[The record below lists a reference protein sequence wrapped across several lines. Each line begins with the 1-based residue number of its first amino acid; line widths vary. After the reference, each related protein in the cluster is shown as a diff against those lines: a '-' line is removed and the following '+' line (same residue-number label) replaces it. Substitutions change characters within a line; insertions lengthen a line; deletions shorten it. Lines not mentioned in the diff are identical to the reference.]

1 MSEQISQS
9 MVAARQGDFAD
20 VSAILRPRSVAVI
33 GASDRPGNFGGATV
47 RRLLRFGFKGPV
59 WPVNRAG
66 AAVAGLEAF
75 TEVSAL
81 PEVPDLAV
89 LAVPSEALLE
99 AIAACAAHG
108 VKGGIAYAGGLGEA
122 GGEGAA
128 LQDAIVALCR
138 KTGFVLCGP
147 NCVGV
152 INAALPA
159 TPTFATALEEIE
171 ELNPGAISMVSQ
183 SGGIGTT
190 AFSLGLAAGF
200 GFRYLISSGNEAV
213 VDFSDYLFAL
223 AQDPGTKVI
232 LGYLEGLKDGPKFL
246 GALAEA
252 RRRRK
257 AVVLIKAGSTGASA
271 RAALAHTGALVGE
284 DRVFDAVLQEMAVV
298 RVSSVEEL
306 VDVASLLVGTPEH
319 LSFGPGIGIVTFGG
333 GNGVLAA
340 DQCAAQGLQ
349 TPPLSEASIAR
360 LKPLLASV
368 ATAANPVDLTPTTA
382 FRDEFLTN
390 LPDALAAVADQ
401 ADIDALLFIVGTLA
415 ARADE
420 IIAVTRRFASRSP
433 KPLCISW
440 PSPPKGL
447 RDKLAAENLYAF
459 VEPADAAR
467 ALGRLASRR
476 GRAAAADE
484 RGELAPGFDWHA
496 LVQAP
501 RTGRVI
507 AEHEC
512 HAILRAAGLP
522 VAEGALA
529 DAEDRAVAIATA
541 AGFPV
546 ALKGIGADVTHRA
559 AAGLVVLDARNSD
572 DVRAGF
578 HRLRARAEALSL
590 ELDGIYVQKMH
601 GGRTELLVAAFNDP
615 LFGPMVS
622 CGSGGGLTELLD
634 DLVTARAPLG
644 VGAAEALIER
654 LKIRVH
660 ARDGEGL
667 LPARAPACFVA
678 QLSELAALA
687 PWRRFT
693 LEVNPLKWSRA
704 GAIAVDGLLIIDEA

>member
-1 MSEQISQS
+1 MVEPGQS
-9 MVAARQGDFAD
+9 RFAD
-20 VSAILRPRSVAVI
+20 VSAILRPRSIAVI
-33 GASDRPGNFGGATV
+33 GASDRAGNFGGATV

-66 AAVAGLEAF
+66 GTVAGLEAF
-75 TEVSAL
+75 PKVAAL
-81 PEVPDLAV
+81 PGVPDLAV
-89 LAVPSEALLE
+89 LALPSDALLA
-99 AIAACAAHG
+99 AIGECAAHG
-108 VKGGIAYAGGLGEA
+108 IKGGIAYAGGLGEA

-128 LQDAIVALCR
+128 MQDAIVELCR

-152 INAALPA
+152 INAVLPA
-159 TPTFATALEEIE
+159 TPTFATALEEVA
-171 ELNPGAISMVSQ
+171 ELKPGAISMVTQ

-223 AQDPGTKVI
+223 ARDPGTKVI

-246 GALAEA
+246 AALAEA
-252 RRRRK
+252 RRRGK
-257 AVVLIKAGSTGASA
+257 AVVLIKAGTTGASA

-284 DRVFDAVLQEMAVV
+284 DRVFDAVLEEMAVV
-298 RVSSVEEL
+298 RVASVEEL

-319 LSFGPGIGIVTFGG
+319 LSFGSGIGIVTFGG

-340 DQCAAQGLQ
+340 DQCAEEGLT
-349 TPPLSEASIAR
+349 TPPLTDASVAKLR
-360 LKPLLASV
+360 PLLASV

-382 FRDEFLTN
+382 FRDEFLGN
-390 LPDALAAVADQ
+390 LPDALAVVAAQ

-420 IIAVTRRFASRSP
+420 IIAVTSRFASRST
-433 KPLCISW
+433 KPLCVSW
-440 PSPPKGL
+440 PSPPKGV
-447 RDKLAAENLYAF
+447 REKLAARNLYAF
-459 VEPADAAR
+459 PEPADAAR

-476 GRAAAADE
+476 RRAAASDE
-484 RGELAPGFDWHA
+484 RCALPPGFDWHA
-496 LVQAP
+496 LVAAP
-501 RTGRVI
+501 RSGLVVS
-507 AEHEC
+507 EHEC

-546 ALKGIGADVTHRA
+546 ALKGIGAKVTHRA
-559 AAGLVVLDARNSD
+559 AAGLVVLDARNGD

-578 HRLRARAEALSL
+578 RQLRARADELAI
-590 ELDGIYVQKMH
+590 ELDGIYVQKMY

-634 DLVTARAPLG
+634 DVVTARAPLG
-644 VGAAEALIER
+644 INAAEAMIER
-654 LKIRVH
+654 LKIRAH
-660 ARDGEGL
+660 DRDAEGP
-667 LPARAPACFVA
+667 LPVRAPACFVA

-693 LEVNPLKWSRA
+693 LEVNPLKWTRT
-704 GAIAVDGLLIIDEA
+704 GAIAVDGLLIIEEA